1 MPSRSTRSLQER
13 LGGWTYVLVGCAVVV
28 LAEVIGHALSL
39 TELVVTEDGP
49 DASPAPAD
57 RPSAPAP
64 TPARSR

>member
-1 MPSRSTRSLQER
+1 MRER

-39 TELVVTEDGP
+39 TEVVVTEDGP

-64 TPARSR
+64 ARSR